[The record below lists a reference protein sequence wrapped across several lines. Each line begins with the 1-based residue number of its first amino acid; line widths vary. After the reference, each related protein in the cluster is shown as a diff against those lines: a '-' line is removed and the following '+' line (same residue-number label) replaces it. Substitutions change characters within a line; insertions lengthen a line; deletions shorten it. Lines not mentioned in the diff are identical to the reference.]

1 MTPAIFF
8 VILALAAIVVV
19 FWDLIVFAAEPYLDA
34 ATRRTTTLRER
45 SARAWA
51 DFKLGAVQKAA
62 AGARLVKLMGA
73 FVFTAPLMA
82 AFFVFYLA
90 GFLVGPVLWVAGN
103 IAATFKAGAEFS
115 HDASERFVG
124 RQLDR
129 LNW

>member
-1 MTPAIFF
+1 MTPAIF
-8 VILALAAIVVV
+8 LALAAIVVV

-51 DFKLGAVQKAA
+51 DFKLGVVQKAA

-73 FVFTAPLMA
+73 FVFTAPLVGAMFVVYVVGGMA
-82 AFFVFYLA
+82 GPLVWLADNLWDAF
-90 GFLVGPVLWVAGN
+90 
-103 IAATFKAGAEFS
+103 KDGAEFS
-115 HDASERFVG
+115 LTATERFAG